1 MNKNVK
7 MIIELATTLLKNQE
21 KLIEGQ
27 INSTVQLAKTLVEVQ
42 NTTIISSDEI
52 EEAIRELE
60 TRFSITMDTGV
71 LLEDKAAYENKKWYY
86 NSKVENG
93 TKYWDKYEQY
103 LEKEVGLPTK
113 IINKIDES
121 ADDVMDV
128 LGNPKSDY
136 PFSRK
141 GLVIGAV
148 QSGKT
153 SNYIALMNKAADS
166 GYKVIILLTGT
177 LEKLRKQ
184 TQMRVDEG
192 FVGRNSKDAKN
203 NNATS
208 PIGVGNPIYGKEV
221 TNVSPFTTT
230 ENDFNT
236 KEALTISSQNGVVV
250 FVIKKNK
257 SILEKLYG
265 WLQRHN
271 LEKNNQKINYPL
283 LMIDDEADNASINTN
298 DKESDPTTINRL
310 IRQNL
315 ALFSQHSYV
324 GFTATPFA
332 NIFIDPKAGDESG
345 DEDLFPKDFIYLLN
359 QPSNYVGPD
368 AVYREGAKY
377 SYMLKNND
385 DVEELL
391 PLKHKNGERLDVLP
405 NSLKEAILLF
415 FITNAIRDLRGDQ
428 AKHRSMLVHI
438 SRFISVQETV
448 KETIQN
454 YVKKQVQNI
463 KLYGLNPQEN
473 EDMQLMHNLFERE
486 FKNVGK
492 NTNEAKLFPIKEEW
506 EDVKKIL
513 YKSIAA
519 IQVKTVNSG
528 TATKNLNY
536 EEYDDGLRIITVGGL
551 SLARGLTLEGL
562 MVSYFY
568 RNTRMYDTLMQMGRW
583 FGYRKNYE
591 DLCLLWTSK
600 ESQSWYAHIAEAT
613 EELRIEIKNM
623 ASLGKTPK
631 DYGLRVR
638 SSEDASLIVTA
649 SNKMRNSEQMTME
662 KSLNGQ
668 MIETALLHKNKEDL
682 AANNEL
688 ISQWIQ
694 KNIGYLIDNSEKQK
708 IALDK
713 PTLKGVPKDQIL
725 ELIGQIALPFSN
737 EQQTIQEDIQNN
749 DLFRGILFDTWDVVI
764 ATNDTKKTD
773 EKVNFGGIDIA
784 PVQRSFDIIKR
795 NNREFIRMSGSKKRI
810 GSTTY
815 AMGGLTTEEYQK
827 INGAVNALLGEKK
840 NPSQNMY
847 FSTGKKRNPLLVI
860 YPVQL
865 KVGENEREKEFAETL
880 GQLVTGIALGIPALE
895 NVASITYKYVLN
907 KKKIEE
913 LYEIDD
919 SEIGEG
925 DEVE

>member
-1 MNKNVK
+1 MNQNVK

-27 INSTVQLAKTLVEVQ
+27 INSTVQLSKTLVEVQ
-42 NTTIISSDEI
+42 NTTTISSDEI

-203 NNATS
+203 NNVTS

-257 SILEKLYG
+257 SVLEKLYC

-271 LEKNNQKINYPL
+271 LEKNSQKIQYPL

-298 DKESDPTTINRL
+298 DKESDPTTINKL

-332 NIFIDPKAGDESG
+332 NIFIDPKAVGETDDEIG
-345 DEDLFPKDFIYLLN
+345 TEDLFPKDFIYLLN

-368 AVYREGAKY
+368 AVYREGAKF

-385 DVEELL
+385 DVEALL
-391 PLKHKNGERLDVLP
+391 PLNHKNGERLDVLP

-448 KETIQN
+448 KDAIQI

-463 KLYGLNPQEN
+463 KQYGLHPQEN
-473 EDMQLMHNLFERE
+473 KEMQFMHELFERE
-486 FKNVGK
+486 FKNAAK
-492 NTNEAKLFPIKEEW
+492 NTSEAKLFPIKEEW
-506 EDVKKIL
+506 EDVKEIL
-513 YKSIAA
+513 YKSIAP

-536 EEYDDGLRIITVGGL
+536 EEYDDGLRIITVGGFGTM
-551 SLARGLTLEGL
+551 S
-562 MVSYFY
+562 
-568 RNTRMYDTLMQMGRW
+568 RN
-583 FGYRKNYE
+583 
-591 DLCLLWTSK
+591 WTK
-600 ESQSWYAHIAEAT
+600 K
-613 EELRIEIKNM
+613 IKN
-623 ASLGKTPK
+623 S
-631 DYGLRVR
+631 YSYR
-638 SSEDASLIVTA
+638 
-649 SNKMRNSEQMTME
+649 
-662 KSLNGQ
+662 
-668 MIETALLHKNKEDL
+668 
-682 AANNEL
+682 
-688 ISQWIQ
+688 
-694 KNIGYLIDNSEKQK
+694 
-708 IALDK
+708 
-713 PTLKGVPKDQIL
+713 
-725 ELIGQIALPFSN
+725 
-737 EQQTIQEDIQNN
+737 
-749 DLFRGILFDTWDVVI
+749 
-764 ATNDTKKTD
+764 
-773 EKVNFGGIDIA
+773 
-784 PVQRSFDIIKR
+784 
-795 NNREFIRMSGSKKRI
+795 
-810 GSTTY
+810 
-815 AMGGLTTEEYQK
+815 
-827 INGAVNALLGEKK
+827 
-840 NPSQNMY
+840 
-847 FSTGKKRNPLLVI
+847 
-860 YPVQL
+860 
-865 KVGENEREKEFAETL
+865 
-880 GQLVTGIALGIPALE
+880 
-895 NVASITYKYVLN
+895 
-907 KKKIEE
+907 
-913 LYEIDD
+913 
-919 SEIGEG
+919 
-925 DEVE
+925 